1 MYVADY
7 ALTVVPIIV
16 MWISW
21 SAGAMTDFSENVG
34 GLCFFIILLFH
45 FQLIGFSYVCTSVF
59 TSPKSA
65 IAFMP
70 MFIVMLILAPMILLN
85 LIYVIFSTGLKV
97 WTPTTNFFAGVLLYG
112 IMLTSP
118 HGALFVALLDITV
131 DLHSYLPM
139 FPPIG
144 ACIACMLVEGCL
156 FLYVAY
162 YTDMLASVP
171 LQRQEDSNFNPEV
184 LVGLDNDVE
193 EERSRTLGAR
203 DAGAAP
209 PPLRVDRLRK
219 VFPPKRSGAKPVVAC
234 QDVAFTVSPGE
245 IFGLLGANG
254 AGKTTTLSMLT
265 RHLVPTSGDAF
276 VVGKSILSEFASC
289 AKHVGVVTQ
298 HKSLWELL
306 SVEDHLYLF
315 ARLRGVPE
323 DVVTN
328 VVNGTIDQL
337 ELTPHRH
344 KLAGAVRGCAM

>member
-1 MYVADY
+1 
-7 ALTVVPIIV
+7 

-21 SAGAMTDFSENVG
+21 SAGAMTDFSQNVN
-34 GLCFFIILLFH
+34 GLCFFIVLLFH
-45 FQLIGFSYVCTSVF
+45 FQLIGFSYVCTSIF

-70 MFIVMLILAPMILLN
+70 MFIVMLMLAPMILLN
-85 LIYVIFSTGLKV
+85 LIYVIFSTGLKI

-112 IMLTSP
+112 IMITSP
-118 HGALFVALLDITV
+118 HGAFFVALLDITV

-139 FPPIG
+139 FPSVG
-144 ACIACMLVEGCL
+144 SCIACMLVEGCL
-156 FLYVAY
+156 FFYVAY

-171 LQRQEDSNFNPEV
+171 LQRLEDENFNPEV
-184 LVGLDNDVE
+184 LIGLDDDVE
-193 EERSRTLGAR
+193 AERVRTLAPITGN
-203 DAGAAP
+203 P
-209 PPLRVDRLRK
+209 PPLQVDRLRK

-298 HKSLWELL
+298 NNSLWELL

-323 DVVTN
+323 DVVTT

-344 KLAGAVRGCAM
+344 KLAGKERIYLYVL